1 MSGWK
6 VLVRSLDDKGGGPLP
21 RAAFDS
27 GTTAGRYA
35 LDVAKKRGLIRHVR
49 RAYWSLWE
57 LTPLG
62 REWCEGR
69 KEVTKHGSAATWLH
83 ALPRAGEI
91 RL

>member
-6 VLVRSLDDKGGGPLP
+6 LIVRSLHDKGGGPLP
-21 RAAFDS
+21 RAAFEDGS
-27 GTTAGRYA
+27 TGSYA
-35 LDVAKKRGLIRHVR
+35 LEKAKAHGLIRYVR

-62 REWCEGR
+62 FDWCAGR
-69 KEVTKHGSAATWLH
+69 VEITKRGPVSTWLH
-83 ALPRAGEI
+83 ALPKPGEI